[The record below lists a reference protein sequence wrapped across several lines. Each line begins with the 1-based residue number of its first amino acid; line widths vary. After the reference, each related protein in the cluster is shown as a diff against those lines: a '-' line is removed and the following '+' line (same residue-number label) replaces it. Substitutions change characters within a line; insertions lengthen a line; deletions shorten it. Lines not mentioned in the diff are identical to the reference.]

1 MKSFFETAANIKK
14 VIKPWGHELW
24 IASNL
29 NNKTY
34 AMKEIFIK
42 TGFKTSFQFHEHK
55 EECNY
60 IISGKGNLL
69 LSESKI
75 DINKFKN
82 NLYTNQNL
90 KDFINNLKSYELSKG
105 SVFHIQP
112 LYIHSVISSDNLIMI
127 ESSSLHLDDVYRIL
141 DEHGRGHGRI
151 ESEHKN

>member
-29 NNKTY
+29 NNETY